1 MSCVVIPR
9 SGRRQISI
17 VDHDKVELSNLHRQ
31 VLHSEFTL
39 GMNKAESARIVLL
52 AGNRS
57 AHIDAYPMP
66 FAMDRLS
73 KPTTGLPPDSG
84 NDYLPEL
91 GRFSLVLDCT
101 DNPTSR
107 YLISDACAAFGIP
120 LVSGA
125 AIRSQGQ
132 LSVWNLPSSPSSL
145 PGTRGPCYRCIF
157 PETEQIRFERCADEG
172 VLGPTVG
179 LVGVLMA
186 WEAIRLL
193 LGTHD
198 LKPSLLLVPSF
209 RRIKLRNANG
219 DCVGCGSEGRAAF
232 LERLR
237 TAPVDR
243 VSNGDDNLNDATF
256 LKACLSSSKQSVSG
270 NSTQRIT
277 ADDLVLNKHQ
287 LDRFWVLDVRP
298 PTQFGI
304 CALPN
309 SINIPI
315 TEILENPELMVQ
327 RLREIEDEMTEH
339 DRPQTSPN
347 RKGWLIVCRRGN
359 DSLLAAEALN
369 GVLFSDPCSNVD
381 RKEGLVPRQDRL
393 NFIDFDGGL
402 EAYSLRVDSTFPI
415 Y

>member
-1 MSCVVIPR
+1 MIVPEVGLSGQLKLRQASVLVIGAGGLGCPALLYLVR
-9 SGRRQISI
+9 AGVGQISI

-193 LGTHD
+193 LGTHGSSCETQMVIV
-198 LKPSLLLVPSF
+198 LGVAPKVGLRSWNVLEQ
-209 RRIKLRNANG
+209 RRLT
-219 DCVGCGSEGRAAF
+219 GC
-232 LERLR
+232 
-237 TAPVDR
+237 
-243 VSNGDDNLNDATF
+243 
-256 LKACLSSSKQSVSG
+256 
-270 NSTQRIT
+270 
-277 ADDLVLNKHQ
+277 
-287 LDRFWVLDVRP
+287 
-298 PTQFGI
+298 
-304 CALPN
+304 
-309 SINIPI
+309 
-315 TEILENPELMVQ
+315 
-327 RLREIEDEMTEH
+327 
-339 DRPQTSPN
+339 QT
-347 RKGWLIVCRRGN
+347 GMI
-359 DSLLAAEALN
+359 
-369 GVLFSDPCSNVD
+369 
-381 RKEGLVPRQDRL
+381 
-393 NFIDFDGGL
+393 I
-402 EAYSLRVDSTFPI
+402 
-415 Y
+415 